1 MRYNEMTA
9 NVQNVRSTVETNKMI
24 RNTYMLLAMT
34 MVFSTVTAA
43 ISMAINPP
51 FMVYFGSVIASFVMI
66 FVLNRMQ
73 NSVWALPLT
82 FLFTGLMGFGLGPIL
97 NYYLAMANGG
107 EIVLTALGMTALT
120 FFGLSAY
127 VLTTKKDFSF
137 MGGFLA
143 AGMIV
148 ALIAMVALLVLP
160 FFGIN
165 VSAFSMGFSALI
177 VLLMAG
183 FILYDTSNIVNGVYT
198 NYVMAT
204 VGLYLNIY
212 NLFVHLL
219 ALVGFAS
226 DD

>member
-1 MRYNEMTA
+1 MRTSQVA
-9 NVQNVRSTVETNKMI
+9 AAHQGRTLIETNKMI

-34 MVFSTVTAA
+34 LVFSAITAA
-43 ISMAINPP
+43 ISIVINPP
-51 FMVYFGSVIASFVMI
+51 VMVYFGSVIGSFVMI

-97 NYYLAMANGG
+97 NHYLAMANGG
-107 EIVLTALGMTALT
+107 EIIMTAMGMTALT

-127 VLTTKKDFSF
+127 VLTSRKDFSF

-148 ALIAMVALLVLP
+148 VLIAIVASFVLP
-160 FFGIN
+160 MFGVQI
-165 VSAFSMGFSALI
+165 SGFSTAI
-177 VLLMAG
+177 SAVVVLLMAG
-183 FILYDTSNIVNGVYT
+183 MILYDTSNIVNGTYT

-204 VGLYLNIY
+204 VSLYLNIY

-219 ALVGFAS
+219 ALIGVLS